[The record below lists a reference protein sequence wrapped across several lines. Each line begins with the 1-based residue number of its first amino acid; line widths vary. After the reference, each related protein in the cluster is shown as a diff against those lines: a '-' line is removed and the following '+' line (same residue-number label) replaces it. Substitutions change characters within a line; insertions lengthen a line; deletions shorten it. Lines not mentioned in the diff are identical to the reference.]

1 MRRKKAAFPVIPL
14 TTRERGGN
22 ITTPMRKK
30 RKKTRKTNMATMNT
44 KKTTTNTK
52 KMMTNTKKTTKKNI
66 ATKNAKIMPTDEKQ
80 SAFYSIP
87 QMLIAAEAV
96 SGIMMI
102 LMSVA
107 VTKVVAAS
115 AVSPLKRVLI
125 ATTEAAGD
133 IAMDIIG
140 ARKA

>member
-1 MRRKKAAFPVIPL
+1 
-14 TTRERGGN
+14 
-22 ITTPMRKK
+22 
-30 RKKTRKTNMATMNT
+30 
-44 KKTTTNTK
+44 
-52 KMMTNTKKTTKKNI
+52 
-66 ATKNAKIMPTDEKQ
+66 MPTDEKQ
-80 SAFYSIP
+80 GAFYSIP

-96 SGIMMI
+96 SGITMM

-125 ATTEAAGD
+125 ATAEAAGD